1 MTFTAIVSGLFAIAK
16 AVPYVYRL
24 IDSLSN
30 LLLEQRIKDLDIAR
44 VTLQDKRDAIIKAIS
59 KAETNEELL
68 ALSAALHDVN
78 NGGLRE

>member
-1 MTFTAIVSGLFAIAK
+1 MGFTAIVSGIFAIAK

-24 IDSLSN
+24 IDSLSD
-30 LLLEQRIKDLDIAR
+30 LLLQQRIKDLDIAR

-68 ALSAALHDVN
+68 ALSAALHDIN
-78 NGGLRE
+78 NSGM

>member
-1 MTFTAIVSGLFAIAK
+1 MTFTAVVSGLFAIAK